1 MTDELRKLAEAATP
15 LDLSTAQKFRDGEY
29 IECPVCNGEGGIDA
43 KDYCNIDG
51 HAIGVQIYGIG
62 EKMVAME
69 NFVKAANPTAVI
81 ALLDEL
87 TALRAKVKAQAEAGY
102 GAWLVE
108 CNRFKN
114 MSLMLEGFSREGD
127 SYRPIWSQS
136 HDKAIRFKRKED
148 ATAMAAN
155 MPEWEK
161 ASAVEHVW
169 IDFPGD
175 LRRAAQEATDE

>member
-81 ALLDEL
+81 ALLDEI
-87 TALRAKVKAQAEAGY
+87 TALRAKVKRQAEA
-102 GAWLVE
+102 AQDLVDIID
-108 CNRFKN
+108 RRLPHHFI
-114 MSLMLEGFSREGD
+114 SLSEA
-127 SYRPIWSQS
+127 
-136 HDKAIRFKRKED
+136 DKINEAK
-148 ATAMAAN
+148 
-155 MPEWEK
+155 
-161 ASAVEHVW
+161 
-169 IDFPGD
+169 D
-175 LRRAAQEATDE
+175 LFRHRAAQEATDE